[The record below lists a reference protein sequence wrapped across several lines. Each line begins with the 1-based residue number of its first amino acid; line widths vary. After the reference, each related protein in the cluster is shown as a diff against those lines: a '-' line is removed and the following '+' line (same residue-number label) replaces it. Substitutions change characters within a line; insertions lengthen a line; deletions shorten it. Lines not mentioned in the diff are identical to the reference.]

1 MVWVLCA
8 VVIVIIGA
16 AVMASSG
23 RFGAVPAVV
32 DDRPA
37 PDLPAD
43 RLTPDDLR
51 AVRFDVVAR
60 GYSMAQVD
68 ALLAR
73 MAVEMQMPDELPA
86 DRAAARRGES
96 EESPQSQAPGE
107 DQPPPVSGTATNTE

>member
-16 AVMASSG
+16 AVMAASG
-23 RFGAVPAVV
+23 RFGAVPQVV

-37 PDLPAD
+37 PDLPSHP
-43 RLTPDDLR
+43 LGPDDLR
-51 AVRFDVVAR
+51 TVRFDVVAR

-73 MAVEMQMPDELPA
+73 MAVEMQMPA
-86 DRAAARRGES
+86 
-96 EESPQSQAPGE
+96 QAPE
-107 DQPPPVSGTATNTE
+107 ALADPPTEGPGRGAEPRR

>member
-23 RFGAVPAVV
+23 RFGAVPPVV

-37 PDLPAD
+37 PDLPD
-43 RLTPDDLR
+43 HPLGPDDVR

-73 MAVEMQMPDELPA
+73 LAVEMQMPREGAGEMQMPREEAGEVPEAPA
-86 DRAAARRGES
+86 EGS
-96 EESPQSQAPGE
+96 EGGPAPR
-107 DQPPPVSGTATNTE
+107 P

>member
-16 AVMASSG
+16 AVMAASG
-23 RFGAVPAVV
+23 RFGAVPQVV
-32 DDRPA
+32 EDRPA
-37 PDLPAD
+37 PDLPSHP
-43 RLTPDDLR
+43 LGPDDLR

-73 MAVEMQMPDELPA
+73 MAVEMQMPAQAPKALA
-86 DRAAARRGES
+86 DPQV
-96 EESPQSQAPGE
+96 ESPERGPEARG
-107 DQPPPVSGTATNTE
+107 